1 MDLSRSLW
9 FFSCSLY
16 RYIFAC
22 TCLYEWVCIYMC
34 MHVYIYVS
42 VCMHIYILCVC
53 MYIYMYICM
62 CVYVCIYVHMYMYI
76 MCVYVCVCVYMCVY
90 ICVYIYIHKYISFL
104 LSIFCV
110 YIYIYIYIYIF
121 IYGIVFNTTN
131 FTYSWPPL
139 SLETP
144 DTRKIIWCIQE
155 NAKLHENRRSNPW
168 AYTPTKTHIHTTINK
183 SSLLTKLMQI
193 FILQIHDQV
202 HQKIHLPIQQKHD
215 TKPLRS
221 HIN

>member
-110 YIYIYIYIYIF
+110 YIYIYIYIF

-155 NAKLHENRRSNPW
+155 NTKLHENRRSNPW

>member
-1 MDLSRSLW
+1 MSVW
-9 FFSCSLY
+9 MGLY
-16 RYIFAC
+16 LYVY
-22 TCLYEWVCIYMC
+22 TCVYLRKCV
-34 MHVYIYVS
+34 HAYIYS
-42 VCMHIYILCVC
+42 VCMYV
-53 MYIYMYICM
+53 YICM

-76 MCVYVCVCVYMCVY
+76 MCVCMYVHVCIY
-90 ICVYIYIHKYISFL
+90 VYIYIHIYIYIYISFL

-110 YIYIYIYIYIF
+110 CIYIYMYMYINIYIYIYIY

-131 FTYSWPPL
+131 LTYSWPPL

-144 DTRKIIWCIQE
+144 DTRKIIWCIQK
-155 NAKLHENRRSNPW
+155 NTKLHENRRSNPW

-202 HQKIHLPIQQKHD
+202 HQKLHLPIQQKHD